1 MNIKIKLFATTR
13 EFVGKNELNIQ
24 VENPC
29 TVQTIIEDL
38 KQKYPKLE
46 QMNSFLIA
54 VNMEY
59 AQSHTLVSD
68 GDVIAIIPPVSGG

>member
-1 MNIKIKLFATTR
+1 MNVKIKLFATCR
-13 EFVGKNELNIQ
+13 EVVGKNELDLQ

-29 TVQTIIEDL
+29 TVHNIIEDL

-59 AQSHTLVSD
+59 AQSNAPVRD